1 MTSRGILMQGK
12 GKVRDAVD
20 CPRPAFHHRDATTED
35 GKQMRFFSWL
45 FARTPTEA
53 DPPPE
58 IVLRISVSPLNESTV
73 FVPDPAAL
81 DRADAAE
88 APQPQIARPAQPA
101 PPALTT
107 AGTQLTLDTDTR
119 DLGDAFC
126 LIEYEDATGERT
138 RRRISMRSLKRG
150 AGVVYL
156 NAYCME
162 RRAMRQFRVD
172 RITAMITEDGEILDP
187 AAYFALQG
195 VPLRHQTAAEA
206 LTCDCAARALAE
218 MRPGLV
224 MLAAVARADRK
235 VDLREVDAV
244 QVYAER
250 ELIALSREG
259 VLDVPASL
267 EVAAAMTG
275 DIALMRPMVPTLRA
289 QALRICDW
297 PEARFNRLRRAM
309 QEVIVADGHILPS
322 ELDLVEEFDRLLR
335 ESPHD
340 RRRDVEF
347 GLDEAALQAR
357 RGSDH

>member
-1 MTSRGILMQGK
+1 MTSRGILMQEG

-58 IVLRISVSPLNESTV
+58 VTITV
-73 FVPDPAAL
+73 TIRERPQRAIFVPDPAAL
-81 DRADAAE
+81 DRADAIE
-88 APQPQIARPAQPA
+88 AQSPVIEQPVTLAPATGGRLVMDQ
-101 PPALTT
+101 
-107 AGTQLTLDTDTR
+107 DSR

-126 LIEYEDATGERT
+126 LIEYEAADGERT
-138 RRRISMRSLKRG
+138 RRRISMRSLKRA

-156 NAYCME
+156 YAFCME

-172 RITAMITEDGEILDP
+172 RITGMITEDGEVLDP
-187 AAYFALQG
+187 ATYFALQG
-195 VPLRHQTAAEA
+195 IPLRPQTAAEA
-206 LTCDCAARALAE
+206 FTCDCASRALAE

-224 MLAAVARADRK
+224 LLAAVARADRK

-250 ELIALSREG
+250 ELIALAREG
-259 VLDVPASL
+259 ALDVPASL

-275 DIALMRPMVPTLRA
+275 DIAMMRPMTPTLRA
-289 QALRICDW
+289 QAIRICDW
-297 PEARFNRLRRAM
+297 PEARFARLRRAM
-309 QEVIVADGHILPS
+309 EEVIIADGRILPS
-322 ELDLVEEFDRLLR
+322 EMNLVEEFDRLLR
-335 ESPHD
+335 ESPHE
-340 RRRDVEF
+340 RRTEVEF
-347 GLDEAALQAR
+347 GLDEARLHAR
-357 RGSDH
+357 RGRDH

>member
-1 MTSRGILMQGK
+1 
-12 GKVRDAVD
+12 
-20 CPRPAFHHRDATTED
+20 
-35 GKQMRFFSWL
+35 MRFFSWL
-45 FARTPTEA
+45 FSHTPTET

-58 IVLRISVSPLNESTV
+58 VMITLTIHDRPERIIFTPDSV
-73 FVPDPAAL
+73 AL
-81 DRADAAE
+81 TRADAAE
-88 APQPQIARPAQPA
+88 SALPQTVQDAA
-101 PPALTT
+101 PPAHEAVLVMD
-107 AGTQLTLDTDTR
+107 GDSR

-126 LIEYEDATGERT
+126 LIEYEAANGERT

-150 AGVVYL
+150 NGVIFL

-172 RITAMITEDGEILDP
+172 RITGMITEDGEILDP

-195 VPLRHQTAAEA
+195 VPLRVQTEAEA
-206 LTCDCAARALAE
+206 FTADCAARALKE

-244 QVYAER
+244 EVYAER
-250 ELIALSREG
+250 ELLALSREG

-267 EVAAAMTG
+267 EVIAAMTG

-297 PEARFNRLRRAM
+297 SEARFARLRRAM
-309 QEVIVADGHILPS
+309 QDVIVADGRILPS
-322 ELDLVEEFDRLLR
+322 EMNLVEEFDRLLR

-340 RRRDVEF
+340 RRMEVEF
-347 GLDEAALQAR
+347 GLDEAALHTR
-357 RGSDH
+357 RGNDH